1 MDRDP
6 LFCRS
11 FRDILKAS
19 GVKPVRLPSRGPKL
33 NAYAERWIGSARR
46 ECFARVI
53 PLGERHLRQIVQQF
67 VTHYHQERPHQSLGN
82 KLIEPMNNNAA
93 NSGRV
98 VRRQRLGGV
107 LNFYHREAA

>member
-6 LFCRS
+6 LFCHS
-11 FRDILKAS
+11 FRDMLTIS
-19 GVKPVRLPSRGPKL
+19 GVKPLRLPARSPNL

-46 ECFARVI
+46 ECLAKVI
-53 PLGERHLRQIVQQF
+53 PLGERHLRKLVSEF
-67 VTHYHQERPHQSLGN
+67 VAHYHGERNRQSLGN
-82 KLIEPMNNNAA
+82 ELVVPTNDNAA

-107 LNFYHREAA
+107 LNYYHREAA